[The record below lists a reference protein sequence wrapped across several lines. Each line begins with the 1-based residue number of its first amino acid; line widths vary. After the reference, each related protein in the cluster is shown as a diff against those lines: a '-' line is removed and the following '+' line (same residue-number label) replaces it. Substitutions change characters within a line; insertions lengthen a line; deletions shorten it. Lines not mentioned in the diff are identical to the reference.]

1 MFSAIDVIAD
11 LVELI
16 VVELAAGDVV
26 VAVATAVGS
35 KIVIV
40 EVEGELVIILVVS
53 IAACVEDI
61 SGIAVDFVAVSLFS
75 AFVDFVNVV
84 EIDVFELNNVG
95 AVVVTAR
102 VIVVCID
109 IVDDKTGLAVIS
121 VIPVVVC
128 VDVVDGVAVVFSA
141 TVPGDIFVFLFTV
154 AVDAVNMVGLVVFEV
169 PVICTI
175 VVIATIVAASV
186 VVIAF
191 EAELA
196 VVSVFP
202 VVANVEDASGIA
214 VVISAASV
222 GDVVVVSLFSALVGV
237 AELCE
242 LVVVDLVVVGTVV
255 MIDTVFV
262 FDIEEELV
270 AVSVVFDIC
279 CVEGFSSVTLTS
291 IVAAG
296 DVVAVS
302 FFNAVAGAAKV
313 AELVLVEL
321 TVVSSVAGISKV
333 LAAFV
338 AVADTEG
345 NFFIVSVVALVGGV
359 EAFSGVV
366 AISVVIAPDVIIAS
380 LCSVVFVGSDVFDD
394 GEREIVIVLLVLE
407 VDCVDFVSDAAFF
420 ISTVLDSEVAVAS
433 LITAGRFVI
442 VGEFVINE
450 VDISDPILVVFAT
463 LAVAVVIV
471 ADGGILA
478 VPFVPDIDCVPGN
491 NVIAFS
497 VVVAANIVVVFLI
510 SAVFDAIND
519 FVVVVGNE
527 LVTGGAIFVTCTIIV
542 ASFIVAVVV
551 DDDGELIVASITPL
565 IPCADIADSKTV
577 VGSIEVAGDNV
588 LICLFNVV
596 VGDINVV
603 ELVVAELVV
612 VTAVFIADTISVASV
627 VVDAEA
633 ELAIASVVT
642 VLACVDVISS
652 VVAVTLTIFVGD
664 AVIVFS
670 FTFAVSDVILD
681 KFVVV
686 EVAGFSPVTGA
697 VLPSLAVDF
706 TDVDG
711 ENLDAVLIDAGDV
724 FVTSLV
730 ITVVGIALDL
740 VVGGADVAF
749 ITVDVLVKILIVAPV
764 ASVDVISGITI
775 VLSGVVDGDVAV
787 VSIFTAGIGTVN
799 VAEILLVEF
808 VVFGAAVVTGTFL
821 VTSVVVIVADG
832 KLVAVLLVSLFACV
846 DVDSAAFFVGD
857 IVFVFTLTFV
867 IGVVIVNKP
876 IAVEIAVSGT
886 VLLTSA
892 VVADLVVIFAVIFI
906 DGKIIAVTI
915 DPSIVC
921 VSVNN
926 VVVISVRVVAVKF
939 LSTAVNGVV
948 TNDVIVLKKIFVVGN
963 AVSNPFVVDCVV
975 FSRVVFLLVVVTRD
989 VFVVSA
995 AVGLDVSGAV
1005 NINSIFVR
1013 VVDVELVM
1021 DSVIFM
1027 GTCVIVV
1034 SVVAIAGLFVV
1045 SSSTAVAADN
1055 ILGGLEVV
1063 EERIFSS
1070 RVVVGA
1076 VVGDSYTSLI
1086 GGVEGLIAV
1095 FSVVLDVAVALVTAS
1110 VVISV
1115 FVAGDVITVP

>member
-141 TVPGDIFVFLFTV
+141 TVPGDIFVFLFTA

-262 FDIEEELV
+262 VDIEEELV

-450 VDISDPILVVFAT
+450 VDISDPVLVVFAT

-478 VPFVPDIDCVPGN
+478 VPFVPDIDCVSGN

-633 ELAIASVVT
+633 ELAIASVAT
-642 VLACVDVISS
+642 ALACVDVISS

-711 ENLDAVLIDAGDV
+711 ENLDAGDV

-867 IGVVIVNKP
+867 IGVVIVDKP

-1034 SVVAIAGLFVV
+1034 SVVAIADLFVV